1 MSQQIQPSQLRI
13 VNDKTTEL
21 AKIVYY
27 QPDLFLHSTELQ
39 QDMIYCFK
47 AYFVYLTWHTATVSQ
62 YLAGFTPALQKQLRD
77 MQERVRQVRDE
88 A

>member
-47 AYFVYLTWHTATVSQ
+47 TYFVYLTWHMAVFGGIHASFAKTVKRR
-62 YLAGFTPALQKQLRD
+62 AGTG
-77 MQERVRQVRDE
+77 
-88 A
+88 